1 MTRLEVRPT
10 TRQDFIDFH
19 GVPPPYRMRALTAL
33 EDGTV
38 IGIAG
43 LQYVN
48 GNLIAFSDTC
58 PAIKSRKKFLMRF
71 AKTAMQMC
79 EEETRPIY
87 AIADENEPTAPRW
100 LARHGFT
107 NIESDLYLWHRHS

>member
-10 TRQDFIDFH
+10 TRQDFIEFH

-33 EDGTV
+33 EDGAV

-48 GNLIAFSDTC
+48 GNLIAFSDTG
-58 PAIKSRKKFLMRF
+58 PAIKARKKFLMSF
-71 AKTAMQMC
+71 AKTAARMC
-79 EEETRPIY
+79 HEEARPIY
-87 AIADENEPTAPRW
+87 AVADENEPSAHRW
-100 LARHGFT
+100 LKWLGFI
-107 NIESDLYLWHRHS
+107 NIESDLYLWPRHF